1 MGAKLSWEK
10 KNIANIILFK
20 EYKNIIQGHGVSIT
34 PRGKRIKN
42 NQFNIKWFFYRFLK
56 TYYQTTKLT
65 PNIETRLDIL
75 LFRTN
80 WFINKEAVIK
90 FIKNGN
96 IKINNH
102 TITSS
107 HFHLKPGYFIT
118 VKHLSINN
126 SLMKYYKSTAP
137 NISGSLFTSPNVA
150 GIEGYELWFKKRKN
164 NMIPNISYLE
174 INNNIKGIII
184 LKKPLF
190 KNIPVPFN
198 LHRFYYENE
207 KI

>member
-1 MGAKLSWEK
+1 MGAKLRLSWEK
-10 KNIANIILFK
+10 KNIANIILLK
-20 EYKNIIQGHGVSIT
+20 EFKNIIQVWRSQET
-34 PRGKRIKN
+34 PRHRTKRIKN
-42 NQFNIKWFFYRFLK
+42 NQFNIKWIFGRVLR
-56 TYYQTTKLT
+56 TYFQTTKLT

-90 FIKNGN
+90 FIKSGN
-96 IKINNH
+96 IKINNQ

-107 HFHLKPGYFIT
+107 HFHLKPGYLIT
-118 VKHLSINN
+118 VKHLSIDN
-126 SLMKYYKSTAP
+126 SLIKHYKSPALTT
-137 NISGSLFTSPNVA
+137 GRTPNVA
-150 GIEGYELWFKKRKN
+150 GIEGYELWLKKRKN
-164 NMIPNISYLE
+164 NMIPNVSYLE
-174 INNNIKGIII
+174 TNNNIKGVIL